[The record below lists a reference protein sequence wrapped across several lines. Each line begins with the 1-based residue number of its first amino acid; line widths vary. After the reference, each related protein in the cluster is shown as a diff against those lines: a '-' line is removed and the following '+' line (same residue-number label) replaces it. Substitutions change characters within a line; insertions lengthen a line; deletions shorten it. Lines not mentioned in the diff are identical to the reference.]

1 MSNTSELEVKTK
13 VEQAKDEPCRA
24 AGPFV
29 CGLSEWIEWRAQKL
43 QGVRREI
50 IGKTR
55 MTGKPDLAKP
65 ARAV

>member
-1 MSNTSELEVKTK
+1 MSNNNESEVKTK
-13 VEQAKDEPCRA
+13 VEQANDEPRRA

-55 MTGKPDLAKP
+55 MTGKPGLANR